1 MQWNLT
7 SGCPQKIRMDAGTE
21 NGTVA
26 KVQRVLTDD
35 DSSVIIGVSTA
46 NIRIESWWGQ
56 YRTSNAEYFTSMFH
70 ELLNTGDFSGD
81 DVDKELMRFCFL
93 PVVQVCVEYYILL
106 FHERLFLA
114 FTVDPLISVIH

>member
-1 MQWNLT
+1 M
-7 SGCPQKIRMDAGTE
+7 RMDAGTE

-26 KVQRVLTDD
+26 KIQRVLTDD

-46 NIRIESWWGQ
+46 HIRIESWWGQ
-56 YRTSNAEYFTSMFH
+56 YRTSNAEYFISMFH

-93 PVVQVCVEYYILL
+93 PVVQVCVEYY
-106 FHERLFLA
+106 FFYYFMRDYF
-114 FTVDPLISVIH
+114 